1 MNDKDLR
8 KEKIRQRYK
17 GIAPNEIDVIPAMP
31 EEDFFDG
38 KERRVAVYVRVST
51 DDPRQTSSYELQKN
65 YYQDLI
71 ERHPGWKLVKIYADE
86 GITGTSV
93 EHRKAF
99 LEMIKDCEEHKI
111 DLIVTKSVSRFARN
125 VVDRIGYVRKL
136 AAMNPPVCVYFE
148 AENLF
153 TFKKDIDN
161 QLAWQST
168 MAQEESRIKS
178 NVMNASIEMRFGRGI
193 FLTPSLLGYDND
205 EDGNLVVNENEAKI
219 IRLIFFMYLYG
230 YTCKQIAETLTNLGC
245 KTKKNNDVWNPGSI
259 LNILQ
264 NERYYGAVLA
274 RKTWTPNY
282 LDHKSK
288 KNKRNKNQYLYE
300 NNHEP
305 IISRDDFIAVQRFIN
320 NTKYGN
326 KRILPELKVIK
337 QGALTGFVNIHPH
350 WSGFKAKDY
359 IIASQ
364 SADETENSITD
375 ELEIELPDGEFDF
388 RGYEIA
394 RSQFFNI
401 SDKTFM
407 TVSATNV
414 AFSLGCIR
422 RLNNIQYV
430 EILIYPKKRLLAI
443 RPSDKDKNLSVKWAK
458 RSNGE
463 IISKTISGR
472 AFLNA
477 VYEIFCW
484 NLSWKYRIQ
493 GTYYNRD
500 NMPIIIFDISDA
512 EVFIS
517 GISEDDGSDNNFKEH
532 IASISNSGKNIVGYP
547 AEWIDGFGYNFYTHA
562 QVKELENFTKM
573 GKWDTDVDG
582 EPCQN
587 DSIPNVADK
596 DELNKNIN
604 NEINSIKKGERNG

>member
-1 MNDKDLR
+1 
-8 KEKIRQRYK
+8 
-17 GIAPNEIDVIPAMP
+17 
-31 EEDFFDG
+31 
-38 KERRVAVYVRVST
+38 
-51 DDPRQTSSYELQKN
+51 
-65 YYQDLI
+65 
-71 ERHPGWKLVKIYADE
+71 
-86 GITGTSV
+86 
-93 EHRKAF
+93 
-99 LEMIKDCEEHKI
+99 
-111 DLIVTKSVSRFARN
+111 
-125 VVDRIGYVRKL
+125 
-136 AAMNPPVCVYFE
+136 
-148 AENLF
+148 
-153 TFKKDIDN
+153 
-161 QLAWQST
+161 
-168 MAQEESRIKS
+168 
-178 NVMNASIEMRFGRGI
+178 
-193 FLTPSLLGYDND
+193 
-205 EDGNLVVNENEAKI
+205 
-219 IRLIFFMYLYG
+219 
-230 YTCKQIAETLTNLGC
+230 
-245 KTKKNNDVWNPGSI
+245 
-259 LNILQ
+259 
-264 NERYYGAVLA
+264 
-274 RKTWTPNY
+274 
-282 LDHKSK
+282 
-288 KNKRNKNQYLYE
+288 
-300 NNHEP
+300 
-305 IISRDDFIAVQRFIN
+305 
-320 NTKYGN
+320 
-326 KRILPELKVIK
+326 LPELKVIK

-562 QVKELENFTKM
+562 QVKELENFTKT

-604 NEINSIKKGERNG
+604 N